1 MEGNV
6 QIKIDLFRCCH
17 SVSHEMA
24 VLGALEA
31 HEMACSDMS
40 EIPNLSVLD
49 VWVTGVHLP
58 AYCLT
63 QMHTLFTVI
72 GCNLLWCFLVLR
84 VDLQRKERCLA
95 FYAGL
100 HPQD

>member
-1 MEGNV
+1 MECNV

-49 VWVTGVHLP
+49 VWVTGVASSCLLP
-58 AYCLT
+58 DTDAYSLHCHWL
-63 QMHTLFTVI
+63 QPVVVLF
-72 GCNLLWCFLVLR
+72 GP
-84 VDLQRKERCLA
+84 E
-95 FYAGL
+95 G
-100 HPQD
+100 